1 MTAIDIKTLGRSSI
15 TTGLVQLW
23 RIASRLVLTPIII
36 GTLGW
41 AGYGA
46 WTLVF
51 SVAAYVQMTN
61 ASFGLAYTKFTA
73 ECVRHRRYDELT
85 HIIGSGMTAVGS
97 IAALG
102 LMAAWLFGEPLL
114 RWLEV
119 PGPLVADTALALVIV
134 LGVLVLRMTVGC
146 TLEIL
151 GGLQRLDLT
160 QRLNAL
166 AYLIE
171 FLVTV
176 PLLLWGPGRLGGI
189 VGLAVGHATGQAV
202 ANLAA
207 YSMVR
212 MRLPQVRISPRYV
225 SREGMRA
232 VLSVGGRFQL
242 LWAVN
247 TIVMQGVKF
256 LIAKL
261 VGVEAVAV
269 YDLAD
274 KLINLGKT
282 ASEAV
287 IAPLMPA
294 FASLQAGGERL
305 REKVLFLKGS
315 KADALMGGA
324 SFTFLALFA
333 PSILLLWTGA
343 PGEQIEAAAWTLR
356 VLAVGEASLLLT
368 SVVSSSLRAQGRVRL
383 EFTWAMLTTG
393 IIVVLLLPLAPVWGY
408 AGMIV
413 ARLLGQLC
421 GTVWYLRAY
430 FRFAELGFG
439 EYLRGTR
446 IPRLVA
452 ILAVLGGGLWLAH
465 RLLPP
470 LVPPGLSPRA
480 GAAVEVLVWGVPYV
494 ALLGVAVWRL
504 YLQADDREQVATL
517 WGAVVDKLRGRSRPG
532 PPPPAVVVVSLAH
545 SHPAEPDPAE
555 PLLRLV
561 RSAEALGP
569 AVTMSL
575 AEAGAYLGGGASPRL
590 VLVWLGPQGD
600 PQPTWD
606 WLHDHRPELLERMAY
621 VGGDDA
627 RVGPFFEQAAARR
640 YREVPDGE
648 VLRADWGDDPP
659 SPLPEHKP

>member
-36 GTLGW
+36 GKLGW

-73 ECVRHRRYDELT
+73 EYVRHRRFDELT
-85 HIIGSGMTAVGS
+85 HIIGSGMAAVGS
-97 IAALG
+97 TAAVG
-102 LMAAWLFGEPLL
+102 LAIAWLVGEPLMA
-114 RWLEV
+114 WLGV
-119 PGPLVADTALALVIV
+119 PTPLVADTSLALVIV
-134 LGVLVLRMTVGC
+134 LSVLVLRMTWGC

-166 AYLIE
+166 GYLIE

-189 VGLAVGHATGQAV
+189 VGLAVGHATGQLV
-202 ANLAA
+202 TNLAA

-212 MRLPQVRISPRYV
+212 ARLPDVRISPRFV
-225 SREGMRA
+225 SRAGLRA
-232 VLSVGGRFQL
+232 VMSVGGRFQL

-247 TIVMQGVKF
+247 TIVMQGLKF
-256 LIAKL
+256 LISKL
-261 VGVEAVAV
+261 VGVEAVAI

-294 FASLQAGGERL
+294 FASLRAGGERA
-305 REKVLFLKGS
+305 RERLLFLKGS

-324 SFTFLALFA
+324 SFAFLALLA
-333 PSILLLWTGA
+333 PSLLLLWTGETG
-343 PGEQIEAAAWTLR
+343 PQVEEAAWTLR

-383 EFTWAMLTTG
+383 ELTWAMITTG
-393 IIVVLLLPLAPVWGY
+393 VVVVLLFPLAPLWGY
-408 AGMIV
+408 TGMIV

-430 FRFAELGFG
+430 FGFAEMTWG
-439 EYLRGTR
+439 EYLRGTG
-446 IPRLVA
+446 IPRLIG
-452 ILAVLGGGLWLAH
+452 ILAAIGGVLWAGH
-465 RLLPP
+465 ELLPP
-470 LVPPGLSPRA
+470 LGPPGLHPRL
-480 GAAVEVLVWGVPYV
+480 AAALEVIAWGVPYA
-494 ALLGVAVWRL
+494 ALLSAAVWKL
-504 YLQADDREQVATL
+504 YLEPDDRVQVATL
-517 WGAVVDKLRGRSRPG
+517 AAAVWGKLRGRPT
-532 PPPPAVVVVSLAH
+532 PPPPAPDVVVVTGD
-545 SHPAEPDPAE
+545 DPTA
-555 PLLRLV
+555 LV
-561 RSAEALGP
+561 EAAQALGTV
-569 AVTMSL
+569 AAMTV
-575 AEAGAYLGGGASPRL
+575 AEAGALLSAGVRVKL
-590 VLVWLGPQGD
+590 VLVELAAGGD
-600 PQPTWD
+600 PRPTWD
-606 WLHDHRPELLERMAY
+606 WISEQRPDLLGRLAY
-621 VGGDDA
+621 VG
-627 RVGPFFEQAAARR
+627 VGHEPFFRETGVRR
-640 YREVPDGE
+640 YPEPPSGA
-648 VLRADWGDDPP
+648 VLRAEWGSASPP
-659 SPLPEHKP
+659 T

>member
-36 GTLGW
+36 GKLGW

-73 ECVRHRRYDELT
+73 ECVRHRRFDELT

-97 IAALG
+97 IAVVG
-102 LMAAWLFGEPLL
+102 LAVAWLVGEPLMA
-114 RWLEV
+114 WLGV
-119 PGPLVADTALALVIV
+119 PTPLVADTSLALVIV

-171 FLVTV
+171 FVVTV
-176 PLLLWGPGRLGGI
+176 PLLLWGPGRLSGI
-189 VGLAVGHATGQAV
+189 VGLAVGHATGQV
-202 ANLAA
+202 FANIAA

-212 MRLPQVRISPRYV
+212 ARLPEVRISPRYV

-232 VLSVGGRFQL
+232 VMSVGGRFQL

-247 TIVMQGVKF
+247 TIVAQGLKF
-256 LIAKL
+256 LISRL

-294 FASLQAGGERL
+294 FASLRAGGEQARERL
-305 REKVLFLKGS
+305 LFLKGS

-324 SFTFLALFA
+324 SFAFLALLA
-333 PSILLLWTGA
+333 PAILLLWTGA
-343 PGEQIEAAAWTLR
+343 PGVQIEAAAWTLR
-356 VLAVGEASLLLT
+356 VLAIGEASLLLT

-393 IIVVLLLPLAPVWGY
+393 IVVVLLFPMAPLWGY

-413 ARLLGQLC
+413 ARLLAQLC

-430 FRFAELGFG
+430 FRVAELSWS
-439 EYLRGTR
+439 EYLRGTG
-446 IPRLVA
+446 IPRLAV
-452 ILAVLGGGLWLAH
+452 ILGTIGGLLWAA
-465 RLLPP
+465 RELLPP
-470 LVPPGLSPRA
+470 VIPPGLSPRV
-480 GAAVEVLVWGVPYV
+480 AAALEVIVWGVPYV
-494 ALLGVAVWRL
+494 ALLGAAVWTL
-504 YLQADDREQVATL
+504 YLEPDDRAQLATL
-517 WGAVVDKLRGRSRPG
+517 GAAVWGKLRGRPTPVPTG
-532 PPPPAVVVVSLAH
+532 PDVVVVTSNDAT
-545 SHPAEPDPAE
+545 
-555 PLLRLV
+555 PLV
-561 RSAEALGP
+561 GAAAALGTV
-569 AVTMSL
+569 ATMSV
-575 AEAGAYLGGGASPRL
+575 AEAGALLSTGARVRL
-590 VLVWLGPQGD
+590 VLVELPPEGD
-600 PQPTWD
+600 PRATWD
-606 WLHDHRPELLERMAY
+606 WLEHNRPDLLERLAY
-621 VGGDDA
+621 VGGQDE
-627 RVGPFFEQAAARR
+627 PFFRETGARR
-640 YREVPDGE
+640 YPVAPDGT
-648 VLRADWGDDPP
+648 VLSADWGAT
-659 SPLPEHKP
+659 SSEA

>member
-23 RIASRLVLTPIII
+23 RIASRLILTPLILAK
-36 GTLGW
+36 LGW

-51 SVAAYVQMTN
+51 SVSAYVQMTN

-73 ECVRHRRYDELT
+73 ECVRTRRYDELT

-97 IAALG
+97 ISVMGLG
-102 LMAAWLFGEPLL
+102 AAWLWGEPLL

-119 PGPLVADTALALVIV
+119 PEPLVADTTVALLVV
-134 LGVLVLRMTVGC
+134 LGVLVLRMTLGC

-151 GGLQRLDLT
+151 GGLQRTDLT

-166 AYLIE
+166 SYLIE

-176 PLLLWGPGRLGGI
+176 PLLLWAQGPWGGL
-189 VGLAVGHATGQAV
+189 VGLAVGHATGQVV

-212 MRLPQVRISPRYV
+212 VRLPQVRITPFAI
-225 SREGMRA
+225 SRDGMRKMM
-232 VLSVGGRFQL
+232 SVGGRFQL

-256 LIAKL
+256 LISKL

-282 ASEAV
+282 ASEAI

-294 FASLQAGGERL
+294 FASLQAGGEKARERL
-305 REKVLFLKGS
+305 LFLKGS

-324 SFTFLALFA
+324 SFAFLALLA
-333 PSILLLWTGA
+333 PAILLLWTGA
-343 PGEQIEAAAWTLR
+343 PGQQIEQAAWTLR
-356 VLAVGEASLLLT
+356 VLAIGEASLLLT

-393 IIVVLLLPLAPVWGY
+393 IVVALLFPLAPLWGY

-413 ARLLGQLC
+413 ARLVGQLL

-430 FRFAELGFG
+430 FGFAELSWS
-439 EYLRGTR
+439 EYLRGTG
-446 IPRLVA
+446 IPK
-452 ILAVLGGGLWLAH
+452 LAVILGTIGGLLWLGH
-465 RLLPP
+465 ELLPP
-470 LVPPGLSPRA
+470 LVPPGLGGRA
-480 GAAVEVLVWGVPYV
+480 AAAVEVIVWGVPYV
-494 ALLGVAVWRL
+494 ALLGVAVWKI
-504 YLQADDREQVATL
+504 YLDADDREQIAGL
-517 WGAVVDKLRGRSRPG
+517 LGAVVAKLRGQAAPARPA
-532 PPPPAVVVVSLAH
+532 PDVVVVALAGDG
-545 SHPAEPDPAE
+545 AAV
-555 PLLRLV
+555 PLV
-561 RSAEALGP
+561 EAAAAVGTAAAMGLG
-569 AVTMSL
+569 
-575 AEAGAYLGGGASPRL
+575 EAGAMLERGADVRLLLIQLAPGADPR
-590 VLVWLGPQGD
+590 VP
-600 PQPTWD
+600 WD
-606 WLHDHRPELLERMAY
+606 WLAEHRPDLLSRLAY
-621 VGGDDA
+621 VGGDEA
-627 RVGPFFEQAAARR
+627 PFFAEVGARR
-640 YREVPDGE
+640 YAGVPDGPT
-648 VLRADWGDDPP
+648 LRADWAGTRTDDA
-659 SPLPEHKP
+659 